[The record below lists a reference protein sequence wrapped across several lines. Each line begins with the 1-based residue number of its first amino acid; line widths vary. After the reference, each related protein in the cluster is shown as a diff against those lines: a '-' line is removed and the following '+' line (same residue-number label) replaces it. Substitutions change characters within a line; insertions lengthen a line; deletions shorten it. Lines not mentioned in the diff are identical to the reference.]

1 MTPAAERR
9 EVILDV
15 LKKKGTCLCDYL
27 YEAVRSITKQDI
39 VIQQIHQDVRTLMKE
54 GKVTTQI
61 ATGAAKR
68 TVGFSGGLR
77 RGQKLLVVEL
87 ASKR

>member
-15 LKKKGTCLCDYL
+15 LKKKGTCLCDFL
-27 YEAVRSITKQDI
+27 YEAVRSVTKQDI
-39 VIQQIHQDVRTLMKE
+39 VIQQVHQDIKALVKA
-54 GKVTTQI
+54 GKVTTEK
-61 ATGAAKR
+61 ATGAGKR

-77 RGQKLLVVEL
+77 RGQKLLVVKL
-87 ASKR
+87 ALKR